1 MSLPSETVFKCAG
14 HSSSERDRLIV
25 DYGNEDHLY
34 LSTIEHGEGRADVI
48 LSKDQVKSLR
58 DQLTAWLG
66 DANQSKVTMK
76 HVMKAYQMASF
87 EPTAYL
93 RGTSNW
99 CAYVADVINKMRS
112 GEIKP

>member
-1 MSLPSETVFKCAG
+1 MSLPSESVFKCAG
-14 HSSSERDRLIV
+14 HSSSENDRLIV

-66 DANQSKVTMK
+66 DGSDSAKLIDLLQRVYDMDLADRHLQPFNRSKLMDEIELVL
-76 HVMKAYQMASF
+76 
-87 EPTAYL
+87 E
-93 RGTSNW
+93 SN
-99 CAYVADVINKMRS
+99 
-112 GEIKP
+112 P